1 MKTILELSQEIGV
14 SKTAVL
20 KKLEKLGLK
29 NKVAQ
34 VGNKI
39 LIDEKTETAL
49 KSAFNVSEKKQAKTN
64 ADFENLIQVLSLQLE
79 EKDKQIKSLQTII
92 ENQQKQI
99 EKEQTLRILEA
110 QQQLAIEQKQQKQS
124 IFSRLFKRKG
134 EEQQNDV

>member
-29 NKVAQ
+29 NKVTQ

-39 LIDEKTETAL
+39 LIDEKTETAI
-49 KSAFNVSEKKQAKTN
+49 KRAFDKPTQDSPKQN
-64 ADFENLIQVLSLQLE
+64 ADFENLIQILSLQIE
-79 EKDKQIKSLQTII
+79 EKDRQIKSLQTII

-99 EKEQTLRILEA
+99 EKEQNLRILET
-110 QQQLAIEQKQQKQS
+110 QRQIQAIEQKKEG
-124 IFSRLFKRKG
+124 FFTRLFKKRG
-134 EEQQNDV
+134 ETDDN

>member
-29 NKVAQ
+29 NRVTQ

-39 LIDEKTETAL
+39 LIDEKTETAI
-49 KSAFNVSEKKQAKTN
+49 KQAFDKTTKDSPNQN
-64 ADFENLIQVLSLQLE
+64 ADFTNLIQILSLQIE

-99 EKEQTLRILEA
+99 EKEQNLRILET
-110 QQQLAIEQKQQKQS
+110 QKMLAIEQKEMKQG
-124 IFSRLFKRKG
+124 FFARLFKKRG
-134 EEQQNDV
+134 ETDDN